1 MADRSAEHPA
11 VTEVVT
17 DKMCREGTSQMTRK
31 SFLTIVLALGMTSI
45 RAAGP
50 TVSIDATSPS
60 GKVSPLFYGLMT
72 EEINHSYDGGL
83 YAELARNR
91 AFLDD
96 ASSPAHWSVVQ
107 GEGAA
112 ATIALDTGEPL
123 NANIPTSLRLDV
135 AQASKDHSAGVAN
148 EGYWG
153 IPVKPNTRY
162 RASFYAKAAPG
173 FSGAVDV
180 SIQSN
185 DGKTVYAT
193 GTVAG
198 VTQAWHQY
206 ELTLETRGVTPTTA
220 ARYVLTV
227 DRPGRIWFSLVSLFP
242 PTFRSQSNGFRP
254 DIMQMM
260 VDMKPKFLR
269 FPGGNYLEGD
279 QIADR
284 FEWKKTLGPLSD
296 RPGHMAPWG
305 YRSSDGLGLHEF
317 LLWCEDMNAE
327 PVLALYAGYSLKGV
341 HVNPGPDLE
350 PYVQDGLDEIEYV
363 TGPATSKWGALR
375 AKAGHPQPFKLTY
388 VEIGNEDWFDKSLSY
403 DQRFA
408 QFNRAIKARYSQ
420 LKVISTVGF
429 EQPERLRVQSVKPDV
444 IDEHY
449 YRPVDVFLKMARGQY
464 EKYDRRGPEIFVGE
478 WAAYETPFEPWN
490 PRSRGEP
497 PTPNMQAA
505 IGDAAFMTQ
514 MEKNSDIVVM
524 NCYAPMFV
532 NVNPGA
538 RQWRP
543 NLIGYDGLRVFG
555 SPSYHAIKMFS
566 THIGDEILKAT
577 ASDTDVLVSATRD
590 SRARTIYVKLVN
602 ATDAQQAVQFDVTGV
617 RTLASTA
624 TAVTL
629 AADPK
634 ATNSIDAPQA
644 VVPVTSK
651 VSGVKPGFTYDVPAH
666 GIVVLMLETR

>member
-1 MADRSAEHPA
+1 
-11 VTEVVT
+11 VT
-17 DKMCREGTSQMTRK
+17 KTRLAIP
-31 SFLTIVLALGMTSI
+31 FVLLLGIAST
-45 RAAGP
+45 RATGP
-50 TVSIDATSPS
+50 TVTIDAASPA
-60 GKVSPLFYGLMT
+60 GNVSPRFYGLMT

-83 YAELARNR
+83 YAELVQNR

-96 ASSPAHWSVVQ
+96 ATAPAHWVVVQ
-107 GEGAA
+107 GDGAA
-112 ATIALDTGEPL
+112 ASIALDRGQPL
-123 NANIPTSLRLDV
+123 NATIPTSLRVDV
-135 AQASKDHSAGVAN
+135 TQAASGHPAGVAN

-153 IPVKPNTRY
+153 IPVRPDTRY

-173 FSGAVDV
+173 FAGPITV

-185 DGKTVYAT
+185 DGKTVYAS
-193 GTVAG
+193 GTVPA
-198 VTQAWHQY
+198 VSATWKQY
-206 ELTLETRGVTPTTA
+206 ELTLQTRGATPTTA
-220 ARYVLTV
+220 ARLVLAV
-227 DRPGRIWFSLVSLFP
+227 ERPGTVWFSLVSLFP
-242 PTFRSQSNGFRP
+242 PTFKNQANGFRP

-269 FPGGNYLEGD
+269 FPGGNFLEGD

-284 FEWKKTLGPLSD
+284 FEWKKTLGPLAE
-296 RPGHMAPWG
+296 RPGHVGPWT
-305 YRSSDGLGLHEF
+305 YRSTDGMGLHEF
-317 LLWCEDMNAE
+317 LLWAEDMDAE
-327 PVLALYAGYSLKGV
+327 PLLGLYAGYSLKGA

-350 PYVQDGLDEIEYV
+350 PYVQDALDEIEYV

-375 AKAGHPQPFKLTY
+375 AKAGHPQPFKLAY
-388 VEIGNEDWFDKSLSY
+388 VEVGNEDWFDKSGSY
-403 DQRFA
+403 DQRFV
-408 QFNRAIKARYSQ
+408 QFNTAIKARYPH

-444 IDEHY
+444 VDEHY
-449 YRPVDVFLKMARGQY
+449 YRTVDVFLKMARGQY

-490 PRSRGEP
+490 PKSQGEP

-505 IGDAAFMTQ
+505 LGDAAFLTQ

-543 NLIGYDGLRVFG
+543 NLIGYDGLRVYG

-566 THIGDEILKAT
+566 THIGDRILKAT
-577 ASDTDVLVSATRD
+577 PADTDVLVSATRD
-590 SRARTIYVKLVN
+590 TGAGTIHVKLVN
-602 ATDAQQAVQFDVTGV
+602 ATDAEAPIQLDITGV
-617 RTLASTA
+617 RTLAPTG

-629 AADPK
+629 SAARN
-634 ATNSIDAPQA
+634 ATNSIDLPQA
-644 VVPVTSK
+644 VAPVTAK
-651 VSGVKPGFTYDVPAH
+651 VSGVKPGFTYTVPAH
-666 GIVVLMLETR
+666 GIVVLTLEGR